1 MGDQEQPE
9 PSVVRWNPIVVGP
22 LGKGEILLAQ
32 RVDVWE
38 AWVYTAAGT
47 IARAIDGC
55 VRWVGIGVWGA

>member
-1 MGDQEQPE
+1 M
-9 PSVVRWNPIVVGP
+9 RWNPIVVGP